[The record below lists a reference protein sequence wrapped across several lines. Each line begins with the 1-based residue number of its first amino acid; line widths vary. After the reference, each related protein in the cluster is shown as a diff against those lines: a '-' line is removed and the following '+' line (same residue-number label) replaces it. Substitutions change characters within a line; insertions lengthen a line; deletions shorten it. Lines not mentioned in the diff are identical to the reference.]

1 MGDFEKLS
9 KEFMKNGK
17 ANSFNDLVGSAEGK
31 KIGKMIDGEK
41 LKKAAMSGDKETV
54 SEIVGKVMATEEG
67 QKLFKM
73 INERFGK

>member
-9 KEFMKNGK
+9 KEFMKSGK
-17 ANSFNDLVGSAEGK
+17 ANSLGDLVGSAEGK

-41 LKKAAMSGDKETV
+41 LKKAAMSGDNATV
-54 SEIVGKVMATEEG
+54 SDIVGKVMATEEG

-73 INERFGK
+73 ISERFGK